1 MPVGLPRTN
10 LVKSQLSVGTG
21 PVPFQAFAA
30 PAPAPNTIGEST
42 LREPL
47 SNMGGVVDVDLSLPP
62 PPARAPYPSAISTH
76 ELLAR
81 AAALGPARTTWESIV
96 LPADPILDEKQL
108 PHVAER
114 RARFTRMVKIG
125 LGACVAVCVVAL
137 GVSALSGDAS
147 AATPASVAVAE
158 ARNTVPAQRIVPIEK
173 LDGQRNAK
181 AARSQRSVPATAA
194 VARTKRR

>member
-30 PAPAPNTIGEST
+30 PPPAPNTIGEST

-47 SNMGGVVDVDLSLPP
+47 SNMSGVVDVDLSLPP
-62 PPARAPYPSAISTH
+62 PTARAPYPSAISTH

-96 LPADPILDEKQL
+96 LPVDPILDEKQL

-114 RARFTRMVKIG
+114 RERFTRMVKIG

-147 AATPASVAVAE
+147 AATPASVAE
-158 ARNTVPAQRIVPIEK
+158 ARNTVPAQSIVPIER
-173 LDGQRNAK
+173 LDGQRHAK
-181 AARSQRSVPATAA
+181 AARFPRFVPATAA
-194 VARTKRR
+194 VSRTKRR